1 MFVRPSPKSH
11 CAPEIVDRPRS
22 EDADLSSRGRPSVRS
37 LASLLGEDLALL
49 RRVSV
54 FALAALLGCSA
65 VRPPAVSDD
74 PDDLARAPLPGAPTA
89 APAAA
94 PAVAALPTAKEAPA
108 PAPPSTEAPAP
119 SPNAAPAALPALNL
133 GPVGSVT
140 TSPDERPL
148 DDGPELQAKAKL
160 LWQAIVDD
168 TPDVAASFFFPKEAY
183 VHVKAA
189 KNPEGDW
196 RWRLW
201 KHFERDIHALHK
213 SQGQALAKATFKG
226 LRIPPKRPHWAAPG
240 NEYNRL
246 GYWRA
251 YGSQLTYELRGRER
265 HVPIS
270 SLISWKSQWYVVH
283 MTGFR

>member
-1 MFVRPSPKSH
+1 MPDGAESVAFFTQRG
-11 CAPEIVDRPRS
+11 EPRYLK
-22 EDADLSSRGRPSVRS
+22 AMY
-37 LASLLGEDLALL
+37 AFA
-49 RRVSV
+49 RR
-54 FALAALLGCSA
+54 ALAFAFVATYGCSA
-65 VRPPAVSDD
+65 VRPPAVSEDAD
-74 PDDLARAPLPGAPTA
+74 RLARAPLHDGDRDGDSRGDTAREAIVREVGASGTRDPNDPRPGPTQRE
-89 APAAA
+89 PAA
-94 PAVAALPTAKEAPA
+94 PAVQTPHVASNPASAATRD
-108 PAPPSTEAPAP
+108 
-119 SPNAAPAALPALNL
+119 L

-148 DDGPELQAKAKL
+148 DDGPALQAKAAL

-168 TPDVAASFFFPKEAY
+168 TPDVAAAFFFPKEAY

-201 KHFERDIHALHK
+201 KHFERDVHVLHAA
-213 SQGQALAKATFKG
+213 QGKALAKATFKG

-251 YGSQLTYELRGRER
+251 YGAQLTYELRGRER

-270 SLISWKSQWYVVH
+270 SIISWKSEWYVVH
-283 MTGFR
+283 LTGFR

>member
-1 MFVRPSPKSH
+1 MPEAAHRVAFFTRAGVSRYRIVMFAIARS
-11 CAPEIVDRPRS
+11 AP
-22 EDADLSSRGRPSVRS
+22 A
-37 LASLLGEDLALL
+37 LAL
-49 RRVSV
+49 V
-54 FALAALLGCSA
+54 ALLGCSA

-74 PDDLARAPLPGAPTA
+74 ADDLARAPLPGAHAPEPSPA
-89 APAAA
+89 VVVAPARASEPSPEPAA
-94 PAVAALPTAKEAPA
+94 NPALTVPVSAGV
-108 PAPPSTEAPAP
+108 PAP
-119 SPNAAPAALPALNL
+119 SGAGPLVPPLNL

-140 TSPDERPL
+140 TSPEERPL
-148 DDGPELQAKAKL
+148 DDGPELQAKGKL

-168 TPDVAASFFFPKEAY
+168 TPEVAASFFFPKEAY

-201 KHFERDIHALHK
+201 KHFERDIHVLHK

>member
-1 MFVRPSPKSH
+1 M
-11 CAPEIVDRPRS
+11 AM
-22 EDADLSSRGRPSVRS
+22 S
-37 LASLLGEDLALL
+37 LA
-49 RRVSV
+49 RR
-54 FALAALLGCSA
+54 APAALFVVALGCSA

-74 PDDLARAPLPGAPTA
+74 VDELAKASLPGVPPQPSVPAAATNAAPVPEAARTTAAEVPPAAPVREPAPA
-89 APAAA
+89 APA
-94 PAVAALPTAKEAPA
+94 LD
-108 PAPPSTEAPAP
+108 
-119 SPNAAPAALPALNL
+119 L
-133 GPVGSVT
+133 GPIGSIT
-140 TSPDERPL
+140 TSPEERPL

-168 TPDVAASFFFPKEAY
+168 TPEVAASFFFPKEAY

-201 KHFERDIHALHK
+201 KHFERDVHAIHKA
-213 SQGQALAKATFKG
+213 QGQALAKATFKG

-251 YGSQLTYELRGRER
+251 YGTQLTYELRGRER

-283 MTGFR
+283 LTGFR

>member
-1 MFVRPSPKSH
+1 MIAIARS
-11 CAPEIVDRPRS
+11 APAV
-22 EDADLSSRGRPSVRS
+22 
-37 LASLLGEDLALL
+37 AL
-49 RRVSV
+49 V
-54 FALAALLGCSA
+54 ALLGCSA

-74 PDDLARAPLPGAPTA
+74 ADDLARAPLPGAH
-89 APAAA
+89 APEPS
-94 PAVAALPTAKEAPA
+94 PAVAVAPA
-108 PAPPSTEAPAP
+108 RASEPSPAPPANAAPSVPVNAGVPAP
-119 SPNAAPAALPALNL
+119 SATGPLVPPLNL

-140 TSPDERPL
+140 TSPEERPL
-148 DDGPELQAKAKL
+148 DDGPELQAKGKL

-168 TPDVAASFFFPKEAY
+168 TPEVAASFFFPKEAY

-201 KHFERDIHALHK
+201 KHFERDLHALHK